1 MRVVYGH
8 TDSIY
13 VQMPMEQADETL
25 ALLNTHVRNHFPNLL
40 GLKRTP
46 CNFRV

>member
-13 VQMPMEQADETL
+13 VQMPMEQAEATL
-25 ALLNTHVRNHFPNLL
+25 DLLNNHSDI
-40 GLKRTP
+40 GID
-46 CNFRV
+46 